1 MDSRQHRI
9 WAHTALAWLA
19 MVAIPTLFVTIQW
32 QRGIAR
38 DVDIRS
44 VWELIVTFLIVLTL
58 PMGALAFGVY
68 GPLAIG
74 IDRRTAGRTTGVAN
88 ALIGAAL
95 AVPALV
101 VALVALIA
109 TDWRSIAEYGL
120 RASLFG
126 STRNL
131 QSLVLFSFV
140 FITAGI
146 IVGLG
151 LRRPGTTGRGSS

>member
-1 MDSRQHRI
+1 MGSRQHRI
-9 WAHTALAWLA
+9 WVHTALAWLA
-19 MVAIPTLFVTIQW
+19 MVAIPTLFVMIQW
-32 QRGIAR
+32 QMGIGR
-38 DVDIRS
+38 DVDMRS
-44 VWELIVTFLIVLTL
+44 VWELIVTFLIVLTP

-74 IDRRTAGRTTGVAN
+74 IDRRMAGRTTGITN

-101 VALVALIA
+101 VTLVALIA

-120 RASLFG
+120 GASLSG

-131 QSLVLFSFV
+131 QSWVLFFLVFV
-140 FITAGI
+140 TAGI

-151 LRRPGTTGRGSS
+151 LRRRERLAAA